1 MRGRRSDDR
10 GGVCRAGVY
19 RNNYMSTVW
28 LVTLSTSDCP
38 DAVGTGEGWD
48 IRRVGGSWT
57 HCVDVASCATMTAG
71 WGRSRSG

>member
-1 MRGRRSDDR
+1 MLCLPLGYGSPLL
-10 GGVCRAGVY
+10 
-19 RNNYMSTVW
+19 TVPG
-28 LVTLSTSDCP
+28 S

-57 HCVDVASCATMTAG
+57 HCVDVASCATMTPG